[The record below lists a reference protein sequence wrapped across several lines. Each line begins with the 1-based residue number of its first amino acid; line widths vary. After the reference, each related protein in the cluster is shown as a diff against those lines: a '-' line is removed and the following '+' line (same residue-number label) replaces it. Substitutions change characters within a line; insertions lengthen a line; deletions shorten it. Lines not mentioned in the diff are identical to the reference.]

1 MLFIVYFWGFGE
13 HLACLL
19 RNRIGMM
26 PRCEAGLE
34 YSMAILEGF
43 GRFFFWGGLFF
54 LGVIRLIGWKD
65 VELCFDLDLFSER
78 ELVVLQ

>member
-34 YSMAILEGF
+34 YSMAIFWKGLGDISF
-43 GRFFFWGGLFF
+43 GVVFFFWALS
-54 LGVIRLIGWKD
+54 D
-65 VELCFDLDLFSER
+65 
-78 ELVVLQ
+78 